1 MKSIKLFG
9 IGLLGLVLLGAGCN
23 QAIQEEVID
32 EIVEEVSEEM
42 NEETEMN
49 EALDGAFVVDPA
61 GNQVTWT
68 GYGVGKEHFG
78 SIDITASDFIFVM
91 GEVATGELTIDM
103 TTIKT
108 QDIENEEMAGNLDA
122 HLKNDDFFAVEDY
135 PEAVFM
141 LDELEWEGGDN
152 YEASGELTLKGETN
166 EVAFPV
172 TLTEEGAGYRLV
184 GTAVIDRTLYDV
196 RFGSDK
202 FFDNLG
208 DATIKDEFDID
219 FDLLLVAEG
228 TDAIGEEAFDEISEI
243 IEEAEADHDDHD
255 GHDHE

>member
-9 IGLLGLVLLGAGCN
+9 IGVLGLALLGAGCN

-32 EIVEEVSEEM
+32 EIVEEVTEEM
-42 NEETEMN
+42 NEMEVN

-78 SIDITASDFIFVM
+78 SIDISSSDFIFVM
-91 GEVATGELTIDM
+91 GEVGLGELTIDM
-103 TTIKT
+103 TTITT

-122 HLKNDDFFAVEDY
+122 HLKNDDFFSVEDY

-141 LDELEWEGGDN
+141 LDELEWEGEN
-152 YEASGELTLKGETN
+152 SYEASGELTLKGETN
-166 EVAFPV
+166 EVEFPV
-172 TLTEEGAGYRLV
+172 TLTEEENGWRLV

-208 DATIKDEFDID
+208 DATIKDNFDID

-228 TDAIGEEAFDEISEI
+228 TDNAGEEASEEVAEIV
-243 IEEAEADHDDHD
+243 EENETV
-255 GHDHE
+255 EETE